1 MNFYNVNLF
10 GDMADPATLK
20 ESIEWGYV
28 DFPIKTIE
36 HMPNCIHIQGTI
48 VNKEILFCFEN
59 ETLIQPWMEAVQA
72 YRFCKKGIDP
82 EVLAGLMKE
91 AMAECM
97 EEFTKKLLGEGAGE
111 NSSNYYIILY

>member
-36 HMPNCIHIQGTI
+36 HMPNCIHI
-48 VNKEILFCFEN
+48 
-59 ETLIQPWMEAVQA
+59 
-72 YRFCKKGIDP
+72 
-82 EVLAGLMKE
+82 
-91 AMAECM
+91 
-97 EEFTKKLLGEGAGE
+97 
-111 NSSNYYIILY
+111 